1 MAARAAEALTA
12 SFAVA
17 ATNEPAKVTQCAVK
31 ATTTAG
37 TMEAVA
43 VETATAIFPK
53 QLKV

>member
-1 MAARAAEALTA
+1 VAARAAVAPTT

-17 ATNEPAKVTQCAVK
+17 ATDEPAEVTQCAVK
-31 ATTTAG
+31 ATTAAG

-43 VETATAIFPK
+43 GETATAIFPK